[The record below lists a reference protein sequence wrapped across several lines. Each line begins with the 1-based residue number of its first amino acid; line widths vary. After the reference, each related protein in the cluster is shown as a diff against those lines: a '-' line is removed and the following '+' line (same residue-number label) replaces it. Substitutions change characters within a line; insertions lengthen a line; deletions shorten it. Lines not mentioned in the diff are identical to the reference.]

1 MTGVGANALAELAD
15 EVFGSRDTAGS
26 ADLGGFDADLWAT
39 LEQTG
44 LARLTLPGDV
54 GGSDGA
60 FADAAVVL
68 AAAGAHAARVPLVET
83 DLLAGWL
90 LQAAQIELPAGPLTL
105 ASGDLDIAR
114 TVRRAAGELHR
125 VPWAR
130 AAAGIVVLAGD
141 QVLLIDPADV
151 TVVDGA
157 NLAEEPR
164 DTVVVDGPV
173 TASAVEE
180 HVGAQVRL
188 RGALGRSLL
197 LVGAL
202 RAALAA
208 AVRYAGEREQFGRPI
223 GRFQAVRAPDRD
235 GQGAHVRGGGCGRP
249 HRPPGARRDRV
260 HPRAPPAPGHHAAVG
275 VARRG
280 RVRGAVAGGRRG
292 GRAGGGPRRAVAV
305 DHGAPLSPRSPV
317 RRESG
322 RIRPLGAPNR

>member
-1 MTGVGANALAELAD
+1 MSSMAGDALAELAD
-15 EVFGSRDTAGS
+15 EVFGSRDTTGV
-26 ADLGGFDADLWAT
+26 GFDADLWAT

-90 LQAAQIELPAGPLTL
+90 LQAAQIELPDGPLTL

-130 AAAGIVVLAGD
+130 AAAGIAVLAGD

-151 TVVDGA
+151 TVIEGA

-173 TASAVEE
+173 TASSVEE
-180 HVGAQVRL
+180 HVGAQLRL
-188 RGALGRSLL
+188 RAALGRSLL

-208 AVRYAGEREQFGRPI
+208 SVRYAGERVQFGRPI
-223 GRFQAVRAPDRD
+223 GRFQAVQQSLGVGGRGGRRGVGRRRGRGPRGRRRGCARRRAPDRD
-235 GQGAHVRGGGCGRP
+235 GQGAHVRGGRRGRP

-260 HPRAPPAPGHHAAVG
+260 HPRARPAAGHDAAVG

-280 RVRGAVAGGRRG
+280 RVRGAVA
-292 GRAGGGPRRAVAV
+292 
-305 DHGAPLSPRSPV
+305 
-317 RRESG
+317 
-322 RIRPLGAPNR
+322 

>member
-1 MTGVGANALAELAD
+1 MTGAGADALAELAD
-15 EVFGSRDTAGS
+15 EVFGSRDAAGV
-26 ADLGGFDADLWAT
+26 GFDADLWAT

-68 AAAGAHAARVPLVET
+68 AAAGAHAARLPLVET

-173 TASAVEE
+173 TAAAVEE

-223 GRFQAVRAPDRD
+223 GRFQAVQQALALAAAEVAAGSADAD
-235 GQGAHVRGGGCGRP
+235 GVLSAELP
-249 HRPPGARRDRV
+249 IAMAKARTSE
-260 HPRAPPAPGHHAAVG
+260 AA
-275 VARRG
+275 
-280 RVRGAVAGGRRG
+280 GAVARI
-292 GRAGGGPRRAVAV
+292 AHQV
-305 DHGAPLSPRSPV
+305 HGAIGFTREHDLRLATTRLWAWRDEDGSEAQWQEVVGAAALAAGADGLWPLIT
-317 RRESG
+317 G
-322 RIRPLGAPNR
+322 RP